1 MLARAGL
8 GACPIGS
15 LGWLSPDVCVQTP
28 PWTYWA
34 WSPGAGFG
42 AQDSDRLFRGFG
54 GPAQAPPPLIV
65 QSPGRLISRELVWSR
80 QFVPSS
86 AWKLHLPQNML
97 TPSSVG
103 VPQILKSTVKVPL
116 QSFYFFNIY
125 LFIWLCRVVMAAC
138 GIFMASCGIFCCKAQ
153 ILWSTPHALQSA

>member
-1 MLARAGL
+1 MSRRLPWIAFSRRLCPDPTLDLLGL
-8 GACPIGS
+8 EPGS
-15 LGWLSPDVCVQTP
+15 RLWGTRLRQALQGVQWTGSGP
-28 PWTYWA
+28 P
-34 WSPGAGFG
+34 
-42 AQDSDRLFRGFG
+42 
-54 GPAQAPPPLIV
+54 IV
-65 QSPGRLISRELVWSR
+65 QSPGRLISRELVRSR

-97 TPSSVG
+97 TPSSMW

-116 QSFYFFNIY
+116 KSFYFFNIY

-138 GIFMASCGIFCCKAQ
+138 GIFIASCGIFCCKAQ